1 MRSPCKISDNSD
13 KNPGTFIKRAISELI
28 CRIPYYIIKV
38 PGFLSEL
45 SEISHGLL
53 IYHLATFIF
62 SKPFDQEKILLIEL
76 WKLDFWHE
84 KRAKMGVIFEG
95 PNPNS
100 KNLFQVVQMTLKK
113 LRGISVKWG
122 ALLHYHVFVKNWV
135 ETGLLVKIFRW
146 LSFWVWAF

>member
-1 MRSPCKISDNSD
+1 MRSPCEISGNSD
-13 KNPGTFIKRAISELI
+13 KKPGTFIISNFWIDLLDTLLT
-28 CRIPYYIIKV
+28 KV

-62 SKPFDQEKILLIEL
+62 SKPFDLEKFLLIKV
-76 WKLDFWHE
+76 WKLDFLHK
-84 KRAKMGVIFEG
+84 KRPKMGVIFEG
-95 PNPNS
+95 TNPNS